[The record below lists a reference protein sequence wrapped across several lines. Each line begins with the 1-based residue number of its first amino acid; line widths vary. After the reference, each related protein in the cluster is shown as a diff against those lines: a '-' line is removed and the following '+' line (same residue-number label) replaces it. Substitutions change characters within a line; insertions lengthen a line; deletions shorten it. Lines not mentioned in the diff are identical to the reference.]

1 MFGSSSLQDS
11 EYPRLPG
18 VLAKFEYELSEEE
31 EEVNYQVEKLV
42 SYQIE
47 KIVVKET
54 LVSNKVE
61 KLASM
66 QANNTPSFWRGGWE
80 FKGRLLAGA
89 PEGRG
94 RKLVAAALKVNQ
106 EKSKTSL
113 VNFVS
118 KICLNIKQKM
128 CIGPNTLNKHLF

>member
-66 QANNTPSFWRGGWE
+66 QANNTPNSGGV
-80 FKGRLLAGA
+80 AGSLREDCWLE
-89 PEGRG
+89 PRREEEGSWWQQ
-94 RKLVAAALKVNQ
+94 L
-106 EKSKTSL
+106 SK
-113 VNFVS
+113 
-118 KICLNIKQKM
+118 
-128 CIGPNTLNKHLF
+128 